1 MHLTSNARL
10 RETTLERETTL
21 IDRVRNR
28 VGGGEKRAHLEGWA
42 RHSFVTS
49 KYSLRDAEEKEKLGR
64 DLEEARIV
72 I

>member
-28 VGGGEKRAHLEGWA
+28 GGEKHGHLEGWA

-49 KYSLRDAEEKEKLGR
+49 KYSMREAEEKEKLGS

>member
-28 VGGGEKRAHLEGWA
+28 GEKRAHLERWA

-49 KYSLRDAEEKEKLGR
+49 KYSLRETEEKEKLGR

-72 I
+72 S